1 MSASSVAKQY
11 GDCFLDAGMQGF
23 IASTAKR
30 EYWRVAGV
38 LDLEDLIQEGYLCY
52 YKCYRRYSDPNNRNY
67 PKDELTASWMQ
78 AIVGRAFMNRIYD
91 LASKKRYGFA
101 VPASEIAAA
110 EEAPEALLDRA
121 LPPVAETSTLRA
133 ALAQAPWELLELL
146 RILAN
151 DGKTALGFKRKSAG
165 GRETTNEYYC
175 RLLGVSPKE
184 RNLVAELR
192 EYFE

>member
-1 MSASSVAKQY
+1 MTASHEAKQH
-11 GDCFLDAGMQGF
+11 DRLLDAGLRSF
-23 IASTAKR
+23 IVSTAKR

-52 YKCYRRYSDPNNRNY
+52 YKCYRRYSDPANRNY
-67 PKDELTASWMQ
+67 PKDELTSSWMQ
-78 AIVGRAFMNRIYD
+78 AIVARAFQNRIYD

-101 VPASEIAAA
+101 VSASEEAAA
-110 EEAPEALLDRA
+110 NESPEQLLDRV
-121 LPPVAETSTLRA
+121 LPPVQEASTLRA
-133 ALAQAPWELLELL
+133 MLAQAPWELVELL

-151 DGKTALGFKRKSAG
+151 DGKTALGFKRKPHA

-175 RLLGVSPKE
+175 RLLGVSPEE
-184 RNLVAELR
+184 RNLVQELR